1 MSRDSKF
8 LSRVLRHAPEEIDL
22 KLDSQS
28 WLLVDDLL
36 RQMRR
41 HGRRLS
47 KEKLI
52 VIVEQ
57 SDKKRFTFSP
67 DTRKFRAAQG
77 HSVNVDL
84 GLPISEPPATLYHGT
99 ASANLDSIFA
109 KGLNPGRRR
118 QVHFSVNPITA
129 EQVGTRHGRPIVLRV
144 AALIMHDD
152 GFAFQKAENGVWLT
166 DQVPSK
172 YLGFGM
178 SG

>member
-22 KLDSQS
+22 KLDSQG

-52 VIVEQ
+52 EIVEK
-57 SDKKRFTFSP
+57 SDKQRFTLSP
-67 DTRKFRAAQG
+67 NGRKIRAAQG

-84 GLPISEPPATLYHGT
+84 GLPISEPPELLYHGT

-109 KGLNPGRRR
+109 NGLNPGRRR
-118 QVHFSVNPITA
+118 QVHLSVYPIIA
-129 EQVGTRHGRPIVLRV
+129 EQVGTRHGRPVVLRV
-144 AALIMHDD
+144 SALLMHEH
-152 GFAFQKAENGVWLT
+152 GFAFQKADNGVWLT

>member
-8 LSRVLRHAPEEIDL
+8 LSRVLRHAPGEIDL
-22 KLDSQS
+22 KLDSQG
-28 WLLVDDLL
+28 WVLVDDLL

-41 HGRRLS
+41 HGRRLN
-47 KEKLI
+47 KENLNE
-52 VIVEQ
+52 IVEQ
-57 SDKKRFTFSP
+57 SDKQRFTLSP
-67 DTRKFRAAQG
+67 NGRKIRAAQG

-84 GLPISEPPATLYHGT
+84 GLPTSEPPEILYHGT

-118 QVHFSVNPITA
+118 QVHLSVNPITA

-144 AALIMHDD
+144 AALTMHHD
-152 GFAFQKAENGVWLT
+152 GFAFQKADNGVWLT